1 MPSQP
6 GQQKFTTDIL
16 PDISRSK
23 GNQTMKLGRLI
34 EYNKMNIFFK
44 SHAEN
49 EAERL
54 LKDLF
59 LFFEKALFEV
69 KATWHTTRKLYALF
83 IHICMYVCIYTQ
95 IYQ

>member
-6 GQQKFTTDIL
+6 GQQKFITYIL

-23 GNQTMKLGRLI
+23 GNQTMKLRRLI

-44 SHAEN
+44 SHAE
-49 EAERL
+49 
-54 LKDLF
+54 
-59 LFFEKALFEV
+59 KALFEV
-69 KATWHTTRKLYALF
+69 KATWHTTRKPYALF